1 MSLRLEAL
9 TFDTR
14 DPAVPAAFWSGL
26 LRRPAVE
33 VPGGVLV
40 PGDETELGL
49 RFVAGTTQPSG
60 RGLHLHLTSTSLDDQ
75 QATVDRALELGGR
88 HVDVGQLPEE
98 GHIVLGDPEGNLLC
112 VIEPGNRFLTGS
124 GYFGE
129 VACDGTR
136 EVGLFWRDALGW
148 TLNWDQDGE
157 TSINS
162 PLGGTKVSGAAE
174 PIDPKQGRNRQR
186 FDLVSDDR
194 DEDVE
199 RLVGLGATRLPDD
212 GWLARP
218 GRQRVHRQLSD
229 PSSRSPT
236 SRTAARSSGP
246 PTTRYAARNSA
257 ISVAYQCR
265 FSVVPV
271 SRVRPSSI
279 ASVTPRLRRQPAA
292 HLLERRVDLHLDG
305 VRPALRHLLLERAE
319 RVEVRRRR
327 ERLGQHL
334 DRVTRSMRY
343 IRRASAACDQ
353 PSTYHRPCRT
363 TTAHGSTWRVRSRCG
378 PRA

>member
-9 TFDTR
+9 TFDAA

-49 RFVAGTTQPSG
+49 RFVAGTTEPSG

-112 VIEPGNRFLTGS
+112 VIEPGNKFLTGT

-162 PLGGTKVSGAAE
+162 PLGGTKVSWGGP

-186 FDLVSDDR
+186 FDLVSGDR

-212 GWLARP
+212 GWLA
-218 GRQRVHRQLSD
+218 D
-229 PSSRSPT
+229 PDGNEFT
-236 SRTAARSSGP
+236 
-246 PTTRYAARNSA
+246 
-257 ISVAYQCR
+257 
-265 FSVVPV
+265 V
-271 SRVRPSSI
+271 S
-279 ASVTPRLRRQPAA
+279 
-292 HLLERRVDLHLDG
+292 
-305 VRPALRHLLLERAE
+305 
-319 RVEVRRRR
+319 
-327 ERLGQHL
+327 
-334 DRVTRSMRY
+334 
-343 IRRASAACDQ
+343 
-353 PSTYHRPCRT
+353 
-363 TTAHGSTWRVRSRCG
+363 
-378 PRA
+378 